1 MFAAP
6 TTGRA
11 RALRLVGIA
20 WVGGVVTSACVFV
33 KIDPGE
39 SLTDVS
45 LTDVSLSDSLSEGF
59 TQTSIVPTEPTTGD
73 DPACGD
79 GVVDPGEACDDGNA
93 SNNDG
98 CLNTCELADCG
109 DGFVWFGVEACDDGN
124 PSNSDACLNTCELA
138 SCGDG
143 FVHFGVEACDD
154 GNNVGGDGCEA
165 DCSLPSCGDGVVQ
178 AGEDCDDGN
187 QSNTDACLNTCEL
200 ASCGDGFVHAGVEEC
215 DDGND
220 DPSDGCHGCLL
231 TDDLPPECIDIMLL
245 QQSSR
250 HVSSQGVVEC
260 DLDVPEGGVWTRFT
274 GAAGTTMPTT
284 PPPAFACG
292 THAPGWLNGS
302 IPGVADGV
310 VSREVCFHW
319 EDQPCHWTVP
329 IQVRNCGPFVMFE
342 LQPVPTCALRYCGS
356 G

>member
-124 PSNSDACLNTCELA
+124 
-138 SCGDG
+138 
-143 FVHFGVEACDD
+143 
-154 GNNVGGDGCEA
+154 
-165 DCSLPSCGDGVVQ
+165 
-178 AGEDCDDGN
+178 

-200 ASCGDGFVHAGVEEC
+200 ASCGDGFVHAGVEEG

-250 HVSSQGVVEC
+250 HVGSQGVVEC